1 MFDFSIRGRCIIFK
15 SVTSYLPIVTLLPL
29 KTFHLRIYNKW
40 KFLINY
46 RLLPFLHLKGARKLQ
61 ELQHGNMLIRL
72 NADSSLGPKGTVL
85 EVPKDEIIY
94 QELRHRGEWE
104 KEVSKFL
111 SECIRDLKKES
122 QNITFLDLGAN
133 IGLISLQVINNLEFN
148 IKLIAVEP
156 LPLHISALERNLK
169 SISRTNEVLILPV
182 ALGLESKMEYIYKQ
196 NTNSGNTSLFARVVP
211 IDQVSKVRIQ
221 ILNTEE
227 FARKYLQ
234 NDHNFV
240 IKSDLQGFD
249 AKVLARL
256 GAEIWKKTYAASVE
270 VWALK
275 EIEEQ
280 DVVNLIGN
288 WEDFNKISW
297 SSSFSNIVT
306 LEEVQEFWLSS
317 SNTHRNIYLR
327 K

>member
-15 SVTSYLPIVTLLPL
+15 SVTSYLPIVTPLPL
-29 KTFHLRIYNKW
+29 ITFHLRIYNKW

-61 ELQHGNMLIRL
+61 ELQHGNVLIRL
-72 NADSSLGPKGTVL
+72 NTGSSLGPKGTVL
-85 EVPKDEIIY
+85 EVPKDKIIY
-94 QELRHRGEWE
+94 RELRHRGEWE

-156 LPLHISALERNLK
+156 LPQHISALKRNLK

-182 ALGLESKMEYIYKQ
+182 ALGLESKMEYIHKQ
-196 NTNSGNTSLFARVVP
+196 NTNSGNTSLIARVVP
-211 IDQVSKVRIQ
+211 TDQVSKIRIQ
-221 ILNTEE
+221 MMDTEE
-227 FARKYLQ
+227 FSSKYLQ
-234 NDHNFV
+234 IEHNFV

-256 GAEIWKKTYAASVE
+256 GNEIWEKTHAASVE

-275 EIEEQ
+275 EIEAQ
-280 DVVNLIGN
+280 DVIKLLDN
-288 WEDFNKISW
+288 WKYFDSISW
-297 SSSFSNIVT
+297 SSSFNNIVT
-306 LEEVQEFWLSS
+306 LKEVKEFWLSGT
-317 SNTHRNIYLR
+317 NTHRNIYLR

>member
-1 MFDFSIRGRCIIFK
+1 
-15 SVTSYLPIVTLLPL
+15 
-29 KTFHLRIYNKW
+29 
-40 KFLINY
+40 
-46 RLLPFLHLKGARKLQ
+46 LKGARKLQ
-61 ELQHGNMLIRL
+61 ESQHGNVLIRL

-85 EVPKDEIIY
+85 EVPKDKIIY

-111 SECIRDLKKES
+111 SECIRDLKKKS

-133 IGLISLQVINNLEFN
+133 IGLISLQAINNLEFS

-156 LPLHISALERNLK
+156 LPQHISALERNLK

-211 IDQVSKVRIQ
+211 TDQVSKVRIQ
-221 ILNTEE
+221 MLNTEE
-227 FARKYLQ
+227 FARNYLQ

-240 IKSDLQGFD
+240 IKSNLQGFD

-280 DVVNLIGN
+280 DVLNLVDN
-288 WEDFNKISW
+288 WKYFDRISW
-297 SSSFSNIVT
+297 SSSFNNMVT
-306 LEEVQEFWLSS
+306 LEEVKEFWLSGT
-317 SNTHRNIYLR
+317 NTHRNVYLG

>member
-1 MFDFSIRGRCIIFK
+1 M
-15 SVTSYLPIVTLLPL
+15 
-29 KTFHLRIYNKW
+29 
-40 KFLINY
+40 
-46 RLLPFLHLKGARKLQ
+46 KGARKLQ
-61 ELQHGNMLIRL
+61 ELKHGNVLIRL

-85 EVPKDEIIY
+85 EVPKDKIIY

-104 KEVSKFL
+104 KEVSRFL
-111 SECIRDLKKES
+111 SESIRDLKKKS

-133 IGLISLQVINNLEFN
+133 IGLISLQVINNLEFY

-156 LPLHISALERNLK
+156 LPQHISALERNLK
-169 SISRTNEVLILPV
+169 SISRTNEILILPV
-182 ALGLESKMEYIYKQ
+182 ALGLESKMECIYKQ

-211 IDQVSKVRIQ
+211 TDQVSKVRIQ
-221 ILNTEE
+221 MLNTED

-249 AKVLARL
+249 AKVLAML
-256 GAEIWKKTYAASVE
+256 GAEIWKKTHAASVE

-275 EIEEQ
+275 EIEAQE
-280 DVVNLIGN
+280 VLNLIDN
-288 WEDFNKISW
+288 WKNFDRISW
-297 SSSFSNIVT
+297 SSSFSKIIT
-306 LEEVQEFWLSS
+306 LDEVKEFWLSGT
-317 SNTHRNIYLR
+317 NTHRNVYLR